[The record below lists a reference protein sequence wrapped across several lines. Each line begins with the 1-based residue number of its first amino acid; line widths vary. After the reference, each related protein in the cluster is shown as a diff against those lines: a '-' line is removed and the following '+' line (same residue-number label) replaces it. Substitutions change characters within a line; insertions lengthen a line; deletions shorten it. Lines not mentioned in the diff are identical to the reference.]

1 MIWQN
6 LKMPDQTAPLLMI
19 VMLTPVLL
27 SFVFRRI
34 YHISGETS
42 LWQKSGGSITS
53 DAERMTLDGCIM
65 NGFETITRIGGYI
78 ILFSILISYVKMIPA
93 GPPFLTAV
101 LLPSL
106 ELTFG
111 AAMICS
117 QALPKGTE
125 LILTLAL
132 TSFGGWCAAAQTRA
146 MLQDTDIP
154 FLPYIIEKLAAALVT
169 SLFAYCYLMI
179 R

>member
-1 MIWQN
+1 MLFAIIIS
-6 LKMPDQTAPLLMI
+6 LAELLCAKSAL
-19 VMLTPVLL
+19 V
-27 SFVFRRI
+27 
-34 YHISGETS
+34 S
-42 LWQKSGGSITS
+42 LI
-53 DAERMTLDGCIM
+53 
-65 NGFETITRIGGYI
+65 
-78 ILFSILISYVKMIPA
+78 
-93 GPPFLTAV
+93 

-106 ELTFG
+106 EITNG
-111 AAMICS
+111 VPMICS
-117 QALPKGTE
+117 LDLPYNVR
-125 LILTLAL
+125 LIGTLAL